1 MKPGKLVLDRLKVS
15 RYLLHNATIL
25 DNVESQFH
33 GMATAHRAIKV
44 YRNEDGDRGNVVATI
59 PKAVEDAHRGTL
71 AGFPGRL
78 TL

>member
-1 MKPGKLVLDRLKVS
+1 MKPGKLVLDRAAVS
-15 RYLLHNATIL
+15 KELLHNAQIL
-25 DNVESQFH
+25 DNVEAQFR

-44 YRNEDGDRGNVVATI
+44 YRNEDSNRGNVVATI
-59 PKAVEDAHRGTL
+59 PKAIEDAHRGTL